1 MRSFILFTIL
11 LLGVHVCIIAQDFT
25 MEEVTAYPFPS
36 ELTTSKG
43 SQKIAWAFNEQGKRN
58 VYVAEGPDYTPRQLT
73 QYTRDD
79 GQEISSLSISNDGN
93 WVVYVRGGD
102 HGGRNANV
110 PVNAASDPI
119 PPKVEVWKMAF
130 SGGTPELISEG
141 DDPVISPGSKKVAF
155 IKNNQA
161 WIADLDGKES
171 PKNLFTAKGSTGSME
186 WSPDGTQLMFVSSRG
201 DHSFIGI
208 YKDQETPIQWIAPS
222 FSRDRSPRWSKDG
235 SKIVFVRTP
244 GGGGAPEKLLEQ
256 NHNPW
261 SIWVGDIGSGEAE
274 KIWTAPE
281 TLAGSVPTTHGSF
294 NLHWGAGDR
303 IVYLSYED
311 GWPHL
316 YSIPSSGGQPTQL
329 TKGDFMLEHISLSA
343 DGSKAV
349 FSANTGS
356 SPEDLD
362 RRHIGIVSTDQAD
375 MRLLTDG
382 EGIEAFP
389 HFIGNSD
396 YLTLFSGNARQ
407 PLLPAILDKNQKNI
421 KVLAQDRLPQDFPSD
436 HFVEPKQ
443 VSFTAADGVKVWGQ
457 LFEKPGGGNDKPAVV
472 FVHGGP
478 QRQML
483 LGWSYMDY
491 YSNTYALNQYLANQG
506 FVVLSV
512 NFRMGIGYGHEFHK
526 PEGAGIAGASEY
538 QDVKA
543 AGEYLAELPQVDS
556 NNIGVYGGSYGGYL
570 TAIALGR
577 DSDLFAAGVD
587 IHGVHSRDGYVR
599 IPDGIEQ
606 APDLEEARRVAW
618 ESSPISM
625 LDDWSSPV
633 LFIHADDDRNV
644 SFSQSVDL
652 VRRFEQRNMPFEYL
666 VIPDDSHHWMKY
678 SNMVKVNQATVDFL
692 KKHLMK

>member
-1 MRSFILFTIL
+1 MKKAFFIFLAFFFSISL
-11 LLGVHVCIIAQDFT
+11 RAQDFT
-25 MEEVTAYPFPS
+25 MEQVTSYPFPS
-36 ELTTSKG
+36 ELTASKG
-43 SQKIAWAFNEQGKRN
+43 SEKIAWAFNEQGKRN
-58 VYVAEGPDYTPRQLT
+58 IYVAEGPDFNPRQLT

-79 GQEISSLSISNDGN
+79 GQEISGLSISKDGK
-93 WVVYVRGGD
+93 WIVYVRGGD
-102 HGGRNANV
+102 HGGGNANV

-119 PPKVEVWKMAF
+119 PPKVEVWKIAF
-130 SGGTPELISEG
+130 SGGAPELISEG
-141 DDPVISPGSKKVAF
+141 DEPLISPDSKKVAF
-155 IKNNQA
+155 IKGNQA
-161 WIADLDGKES
+161 WIAPLEGNQG
-171 PKNLFTAKGSTGSME
+171 PKNLFTAKGNTGSLE
-186 WSPDGTQLMFVSSRG
+186 WSPDGSKLMFVSSRG

-208 YKDQETPIQWIAPS
+208 YQDQETPIQYIAPS
-222 FSRDRSPRWSKDG
+222 FSRDRSPRWSKD
-235 SKIVFVRTP
+235 SNKIVFVRTP

-256 NHNPW
+256 RHNPW
-261 SIWVGDIGSGEAE
+261 SIWVGDVASGEAE
-274 KIWTAPE
+274 KIWSAPE
-281 TLAGSVPTTHGSF
+281 TLAGSVPTTHGSY

-316 YSIPSSGGQPTQL
+316 YSIPSTGGNATQL
-329 TKGDFMLEHISLSA
+329 TKGDFMLEHISLNA

-349 FSANTGS
+349 FAANKGS
-356 SPEDLD
+356 TPEDLD
-362 RRHIGIVSTDQAD
+362 RRHIGMVSIDRAD
-375 MRLLTDG
+375 MQLLTDG
-382 EGIEAFP
+382 EGIEAYPF
-389 HFIGNSD
+389 FIGASNK
-396 YLTLFSGNARQ
+396 LALFSGNSRQ
-407 PLLPAILDKNQKNI
+407 PLLPSVLDIGNNDI
-421 KVLAQDRLPQDFPSD
+421 KVLTKDKLPSDFPSG

-443 VSFTAADGVKVWGQ
+443 VSFTAADGVKVYGQ
-457 LFEKPGGGNDKPAVV
+457 LFEKEGGGNDKPAVV

-526 PEGAGIAGASEY
+526 PDGAGIAGASEY

-543 AGEYLAELPQVDS
+543 AGEYLAALPQVD
-556 NNIGVYGGSYGGYL
+556 NNRIGVYGGSYGGYL
-570 TAIALGR
+570 TAIALGK

-587 IHGVHSRDGYVR
+587 IHGVHSRDGYIR

-606 APDLEEARRVAW
+606 PTDLEEARKVAW
-618 ESSPISM
+618 ESSPVSM
-625 LDDWSSPV
+625 LDTWKSPV

-652 VRRFEQRNMPFEYL
+652 VRRFEQKNLPFEYL

-678 SNMVKVNQATVDFL
+678 SNMVKVNQATADFL